1 MSLVRSVVIHAHF
14 YQPPRENP
22 WTGVVE
28 PEPTAAPD
36 HDWNA
41 RITRECYAPLASIRV
56 GRDEVDPPRLNAYN
70 FLSYDAG
77 PTLLEWMER
86 EAPGPYEAI
95 LKGDAQSRQ
104 RLGHGNAVAM
114 PYHHVILPL
123 CSRRDKETE
132 VRWGI
137 ADFRR
142 RFGREPA
149 GLWLPETAV
158 DEECLDV
165 LAAEGIAFTI
175 LAPHQVR
182 RAPTDG
188 RPGRIRTASGRT
200 IAVFPY
206 DQALSHDVAFGPL
219 LGDAALWKK
228 EILAEKGRRV
238 ISIASD
244 GETYG
249 HHHRFADLALGA
261 LLYDLGNRRG
271 VRVENF
277 ASVLAANPPTTD
289 LELVAPTS
297 WSCVHGVE
305 RWRSNCGCRFAL
317 DGSTQQTW
325 RAPLREAV
333 DWLAGQVHERYERVG
348 ASLPGGPWAFRD
360 AALAAGPVAGVDESL
375 ARAVEMERSALCA
388 MTSCG
393 WFFDDFAGL
402 EGRQVLRYAARAIA
416 LAGEEAPRLEA
427 GFLERLAP
435 AVSNDKKA
443 GTAAEFYL
451 KVVRPEQPA

>member
-1 MSLVRSVVIHAHF
+1 MSSVRSVVIHAHF

-22 WTGVVE
+22 WTGVVDR
-28 PEPTAAPD
+28 EPTAAPD
-36 HDWNA
+36 HDWNV
-41 RITRECYAPLASIRV
+41 RITRECYAPLASVKV
-56 GRDEVDPPRLNAYN
+56 GREEVDPPRLDAYN

-77 PTLLEWMER
+77 PTLLDWMER
-86 EAPGPYEAI
+86 EARGPYEAI
-95 LKGDAQSRQ
+95 LRGDAESRR

-158 DEECLDV
+158 DQETLDV

-175 LAPHQVR
+175 LAPHQVKKPP
-182 RAPTDG
+182 AHG
-188 RPGRIRTASGRT
+188 LPGRVRTSGGRS
-200 IAVFPY
+200 IAVFAY
-206 DQALSHDVAFGPL
+206 DGPLSHGVAFGQL
-219 LGDAALWKK
+219 FEDSARWEK
-228 EILAEKGRRV
+228 EIMAGHGRRV
-238 ISIASD
+238 VAIATD

-249 HHHRFADLALGA
+249 HHHRFADMALGA
-261 LLYDLGNRRG
+261 LLYRLNMKRG
-271 VRVENF
+271 VKVENF
-277 ASVLAANPPTTD
+277 ESVLTAQPPAAD
-289 LELVAPTS
+289 VELVAPTS
-297 WSCVHGVE
+297 WSCAHGVE
-305 RWRSNCGCRFAL
+305 RWRSDCGCRMAL
-317 DGSTQQTW
+317 DGSTQQRW
-325 RAPLREAV
+325 RAPLRAAV
-333 DWLAGQVHERYERVG
+333 DWLAGEVHARYERVG
-348 ASLPGGPWAFRD
+348 AALPGGPWAFRD
-360 AALAAGPVAGVDESL
+360 AAGATGSPPVEDPALV
-375 ARAVEMERSALCA
+375 RAVEMERSALCA

-416 LAGEEAPRLEA
+416 LADDEAPRLEA

-435 AVSNDKKA
+435 AVSNDRKA
-443 GTAAEFYL
+443 GTAVEFYL
-451 KVVRPEQPA
+451 KKIKPEGHA